1 MRQKI
6 LSIINAYL
14 YSISG
19 MKYLLKE
26 RAFLQEL
33 ILGCV
38 ILLIELFRS
47 STPIMR
53 IYLFSS
59 YVIVL
64 IAEALNTAVEAT
76 INRISLEKH
85 ELSKQAKDI
94 GSAAVFIALT
104 HLGIVWLLPW
114 LMR

>member
-6 LSIINAYL
+6 LSIINAYS

-19 MKYLLKE
+19 MKYLLRE

-38 ILLIELFRS
+38 IFSIELFRS
-47 STPIMR
+47 SMPIMR
-53 IYLFSS
+53 VYLFSS

-64 IAEALNTAVEAT
+64 IAEAVNTAVEAT

-85 ELSKQAKDI
+85 ELSKKAKDI
-94 GSAAVFIALT
+94 GSAAVFIALI

-114 LMR
+114 LIR